1 MKNNYPADIAR
12 QMGADIIIG
21 VTVQGEA
28 KIANDMGRTMS
39 ILSQIIDVNC
49 KNKYDDNLGIT
60 DVHVAVDTKG
70 YNAASF
76 SSTAIDTLIR
86 RGEEEA
92 MKHWDELMAL
102 KKVIGIDNSFRPRL
116 LHPKNAKKAHKAERH
131 LKTIAGRLVREI
143 GRNLAKKNLLDTYK
157 EKIELFT
164 KVLEQKR
171 NDKDKVYSLHEPD
184 VKCIGKGKEHKKYE
198 FGNKVSIARS
208 YSGLIV
214 GVVSYR
220 DEYDGHTIDGTLD
233 HVEQMLGFRPRQA
246 ACDREY
252 RGQRNPA
259 RPRS

>member
-1 MKNNYPADIAR
+1 MPGCGTVFLDT
-12 QMGADIIIG
+12 
-21 VTVQGEA
+21 TVQEKNITFPTDA
-28 KIANDMGRTMS
+28 KLTNKIIEQVQKIVEEHDLPQRQSYKRT
-39 ILSQIIDVNC
+39 L
-49 KNKYDDNLGIT
+49 NKIHRDQ
-60 DVHVAVDTKG
+60 
-70 YNAASF
+70 
-76 SSTAIDTLIR
+76 R
-86 RGEEEA
+86 
-92 MKHWDELMAL
+92 
-102 KKVIGIDNSFRPRL
+102 FRN
-116 LHPKNAKKAHKAERH
+116 HPKNAKKAHKAERH